1 MLLYVLMGQRKCR
14 YDGQYAPEALEVI
27 DENGNDE
34 NPDFLV
40 ESRAKYEDSKEFDSL
55 AVIRV
60 QVSSAAVHA
69 ILTPKSPILEG
80 HIV

>member
-14 YDGQYAPEALEVI
+14 YEGEYAPEALEVI

-40 ESRAKYEDSKEFDSL
+40 ESRAKYEASKEFDSL

-60 QVSSAAVHA
+60 QVSSAAVYA